1 MANKNI
7 AAMTQPELVHE
18 ITESVNIRTSKAL
31 VEFSREDLLR
41 LVACIKGYCGTAPVQ
56 EEAS

>member
-1 MANKNI
+1 MADKDI
-7 AAMTQPELVHE
+7 AAMTKAELIHKIPDNVH
-18 ITESVNIRTSKAL
+18 IRSTKSL

-41 LVACIKGYCGTAPVQ
+41 LVACIKGYCDTAPVQ